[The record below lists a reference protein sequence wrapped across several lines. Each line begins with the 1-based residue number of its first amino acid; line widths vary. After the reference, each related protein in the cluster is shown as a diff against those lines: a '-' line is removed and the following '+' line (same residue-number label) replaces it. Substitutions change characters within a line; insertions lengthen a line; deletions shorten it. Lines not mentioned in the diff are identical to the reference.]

1 MIGFRRT
8 YIAGARIVQIVEEL
22 HPQDLFHRLRAIGV
36 DHHTVI
42 VRAFALIR
50 LAEANR
56 AK

>member
-8 YIAGARIVQIVEEL
+8 YIAGARIVQIVEKM
-22 HPQDLFHRLRAIGV
+22 HPQDLFHHLRAIGV
-36 DHHTVI
+36 DHHTGI
-42 VRAFALIR
+42 VRAFAFIP